1 LIKTFAKIHKT
12 LNGEVL
18 ACCDK
23 ELAGKTLIEGEICFE
38 VRESFFKGFKVS
50 EEKLAE
56 LLKNAENANIVGKKT
71 INAALKQDLISKSSI
86 KFIQKI
92 PHALIFK
99 I

>member
-1 LIKTFAKIHKT
+1 M
-12 LNGEVL
+12 L

-23 ELAGKTLIEGEICFE
+23 ELAGKTLVEGKICFE
-38 VRESFFKGFKVS
+38 IRESFFKGFEVS
-50 EEKLAE
+50 EEKLSE
-56 LLKNAENANIVGKKT
+56 LLKEAENANLVGKKT
-71 INAALKQDLISKSSI
+71 INAALRQGLISESSI

>member
-1 LIKTFAKIHKT
+1 M
-12 LNGEVL
+12 L